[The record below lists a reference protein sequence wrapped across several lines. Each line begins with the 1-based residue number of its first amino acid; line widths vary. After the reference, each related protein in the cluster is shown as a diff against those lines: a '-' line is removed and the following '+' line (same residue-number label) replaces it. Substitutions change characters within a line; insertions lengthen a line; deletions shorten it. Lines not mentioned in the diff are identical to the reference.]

1 MDAMGM
7 LSLLCLI
14 ITGSLASWG
23 IFSQHFDDNLMQ
35 RIGLAA
41 VAIACF
47 LRIPG
52 KIETPQTPPEIL
64 LAQMGLCF
72 YGIGTAV
79 NLWRKSRLRDRR
91 GARRGFGVGI

>member
-1 MDAMGM
+1 M

-14 ITGSLASWG
+14 ITGALASWG
-23 IFSQHFDDNLMQ
+23 IFSKHFDDNLLQ

-47 LRIPG
+47 LRVPG
-52 KIETPQTPPEIL
+52 KIAHPDTPPEIL
-64 LAQMGLCF
+64 LAQLGLCF

-79 NLWRKSRLRDRR
+79 KLWRKSRLRERR
-91 GARRGFGVGI
+91 GARRGLGVGI